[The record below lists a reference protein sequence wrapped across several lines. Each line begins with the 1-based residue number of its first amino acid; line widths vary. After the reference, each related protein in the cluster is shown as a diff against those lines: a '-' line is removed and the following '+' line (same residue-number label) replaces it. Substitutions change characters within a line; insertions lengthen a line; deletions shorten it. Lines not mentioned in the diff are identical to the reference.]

1 MLFPQ
6 KVSLE
11 DLNLHTHVEQ
21 HFGATMP
28 VPMDCG
34 DEMNGLIDTDVN
46 EELTSPR
53 IDNDEDLSASSED
66 IYGAD

>member
-1 MLFPQ
+1 MAPLARKTSRQ
-6 KVSLE
+6 RRLAYLE
-11 DLNLHTHVEQ
+11 CRKAQDV
-21 HFGATMP
+21 
-28 VPMDCG
+28 
-34 DEMNGLIDTDVN
+34 MNGLIDTDVN